1 MPEGRIASRK
11 RSGHSPPSDN
21 RTHPRSR
28 SHRFLRW
35 TAGYT
40 PRAVTP
46 VSLPKESF
54 RRRVS
59 ARPGSN
65 GSYALATPRPRD
77 VRSCSPGPPRQRLS
91 RSCRDAAARSRSA
104 LSPRLALSAQTS
116 ETPRRT
122 PPLSI
127 ASVFLLESVHA
138 HHPPVI
144 AERRGQARER
154 EGSLP
159 WRLSRWTSIESRQ
172 ALLVKTQFHT
182 SATARL
188 YFQAAFAAPNQTARL
203 LLVLDP
209 SLVLIPSAAIVG
221 FRPCRKGSASP
232 IKPGRA

>member
-1 MPEGRIASRK
+1 MPEARIASRK
-11 RSGHSPPSDN
+11 RSGHSLLSDN
-21 RTHPRSR
+21 RTHPRLR
-28 SHRFLRW
+28 SPRLLRG

-46 VSLPKESF
+46 ESRPKESF

-91 RSCRDAAARSRSA
+91 RSCRDTAARSRSA

-138 HHPPVI
+138 HHPCVI
-144 AERRGQARER
+144 AERRGQAGRGR
-154 EGSLP
+154 AVCPGACHVGQAFN
-159 WRLSRWTSIESRQ
+159 RGTGYLSRHNSTLPQQRAFISRLFYG
-172 ALLVKTQFHT
+172 AE
-182 SATARL
+182 
-188 YFQAAFAAPNQTARL
+188 
-203 LLVLDP
+203 
-209 SLVLIPSAAIVG
+209 
-221 FRPCRKGSASP
+221 
-232 IKPGRA
+232 